1 MLFYRLMCL
10 WMPEYHA
17 RCLAR
22 FPDTMMFL
30 VLLFLSLCALYYYS
44 PFQRTYPLDQLL
56 NDATRWLDKVFLE

>member
-17 RCLAR
+17 RCLAQ
-22 FPDTMMFL
+22 FPDTMLFL

-44 PFQRTYPLDQLL
+44 PF
-56 NDATRWLDKVFLE
+56 

>member
-1 MLFYRLMCL
+1 MLFDRLMCL

-22 FPDTMMFL
+22 FPEPMLFL

-44 PFQRTYPLDQLL
+44 PFQRTYPLEKVL
-56 NDATRWLDKVFLE
+56 NDAARLLDKVFLE